1 MLNRSFSR
9 AIRYIALPTGATIYG
24 THLGLSHLEEK
35 YPALQSDTGSSA
47 LRTPSNPNTQRCA
60 YTDIY
65 AARVRVKALE
75 ARATSSTRKSDSKSP
90 LQEAWAQSLL
100 NSWIMRTEGSIIGLL
115 TTGRYT
121 PGDTGLSPAGFSG
134 DTTTNSPRQLLNGV
148 FAVQRNVAK
157 DAGNSGLLVK
167 WAMPDGPR
175 EFFERIAQWGYP
187 WRLMSGGRH
196 ELSVS
201 EPFDVDGD
209 GRMVEV
215 RFSSAHDYEV
225 VEDEGEAQKILPAWT
240 MRLHRGYARLILDRA
255 VKEVEKGEGQ

>member
-24 THLGLSHLEEK
+24 THLGLSHLESK
-35 YPALQSDTGSSA
+35 YPALPAGTGSTA
-47 LRTPSNPNTQRCA
+47 LRTPSNPSTQRCA

-65 AARVRVKALE
+65 AGRVRVKALE
-75 ARATSSTRKSDSKSP
+75 ARATRSTHHDTKCT
-90 LQEAWAQSLL
+90 LQETWARALL
-100 NSWIMRTEGSIIGLL
+100 NSWILRTEGSIIGLL
-115 TTGRYT
+115 TTRRYT

-148 FAVQRNVAK
+148 FVVQRGIAE

-201 EPFDVDGD
+201 EPFDVEGD

-255 VKEVEKGEGQ
+255 VKEMEQSEGS